1 MEYKKRNVWSLSDI
15 KIYLVELLRGVKKFE
30 KIGEA
35 LPHKTAA
42 EQDAHR
48 PAIAR
53 HKLCKASRVNL
64 GAAHSVHK
72 KHEVT
77 AGEHFARLHEQWL
90 LSS

>member
-42 EQDAHR
+42 EIVFFYHTFKKLLKLKQEIKNSR
-48 PAIAR
+48 EYLKMRIA
-53 HKLCKASRVNL
+53 
-64 GAAHSVHK
+64 
-72 KHEVT
+72 
-77 AGEHFARLHEQWL
+77 QQ
-90 LSS
+90 